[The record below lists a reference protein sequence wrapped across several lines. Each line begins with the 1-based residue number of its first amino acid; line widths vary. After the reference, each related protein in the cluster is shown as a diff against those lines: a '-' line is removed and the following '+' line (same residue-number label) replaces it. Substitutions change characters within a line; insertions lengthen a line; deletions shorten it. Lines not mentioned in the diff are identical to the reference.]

1 MSNGWTSPGGDSPGR
16 DQGPPQQGPS
26 QPPPPQY
33 GQHGGPQ
40 QGPPQPQYGQH
51 GGPPQPPPPQ
61 YGQYGGPPQQPQYG
75 QYGAPQQPPPQYG
88 QYGQYPQQ
96 YNPPPQFRLA
106 PKPGV
111 IPLRPLNLGD
121 IFSGTFGTIR
131 GNPGATL
138 GLSALVALIVA
149 VPAVFTTLALSNAD
163 LTTTDS
169 SGTTVNLGTQ
179 LSSSVTAIYTTI
191 AGVFLAGMLTAV
203 VAEAVLGRRI
213 SIGETWRKVRGRLL
227 PLLGMTLLVALAA
240 VVLVGIVV
248 GIIVLLAVTAGAVAA
263 VIVGILL
270 GVATVLAL
278 IWAAIKISLAAPA
291 LVLEEVG
298 PIKAL
303 GRSWQLTRDQWWR
316 IFGITLLANLIVG
329 MISNIIQLPTAA
341 IMVASAGD
349 AGTPS
354 VGAVLAVELVSVVVS
369 ALTAPFTAGVT
380 ALLYLDQRIRKEALD
395 VTLME
400 AAAKDGAGAP

>member
-1 MSNGWTSPGGDSPGR
+1 MSNGWTSPGGDSAGG
-16 DQGPPQQGPS
+16 DQGPPQYG
-26 QPPPPQY
+26 QY
-33 GQHGGPQ
+33 GGQ
-40 QGPPQPQYGQH
+40 Q
-51 GGPPQPPPPQ
+51 PPPQ
-61 YGQYGGPPQQPQYG
+61 YGQYGGQQPPPQYG

-88 QYGQYPQQ
+88 
-96 YNPPPQFRLA
+96 PPAPFQLA

-138 GLSALVALIVA
+138 GLSALVALVVA
-149 VPAVFTTLALSNAD
+149 IPAIFTTLALNNAD
-163 LTTTDS
+163 LTTTDD
-169 SGTTVNLGTQ
+169 SGTTINLGTQ
-179 LSSSVTAIYTTI
+179 LGTSVTAIYTTL
-191 AGVFLAGMLTAV
+191 AGIFLGGMLTAV

-213 SIGETWRKVRGRLL
+213 SVGATWQRVRGRLL
-227 PLLGMTLLVALAA
+227 PLLGMTLLVSLAA
-240 VVLVGIVV
+240 VLLIGVVV
-248 GIIVLLAVTAGAVAA
+248 GIIVLLALAGSPVAA
-263 VIVGILL
+263 VVIGILL
-270 GVATVLAL
+270 GIAALVVLVWL
-278 IWAAIKISLAAPA
+278 AIKVSLAAPA
-291 LVLEEVG
+291 LVLEEIG

-329 MISNIIQLPTAA
+329 MISNIAQLPTAA

-349 AGTPS
+349 AGVPS
-354 VGAVLAVELVSVVVS
+354 VGSVLAAELVSVVVS

-400 AAAKDGAGAP
+400 AAAEDGAGAP

>member
-1 MSNGWTSPGGDSPGR
+1 MSNGWTSPGGDSPDGAPGA
-16 DQGPPQQGPS
+16 QA
-26 QPPPPQY
+26 
-33 GQHGGPQ
+33 
-40 QGPPQPQYGQH
+40 
-51 GGPPQPPPPQ
+51 PPPPQ
-61 YGQYGGPPQQPQYG
+61 YGQYGGQQPPPQYG
-75 QYGAPQQPPPQYG
+75 QYGGQQPPPQYGQYGGQQPPPQYGQQPQYG

-96 YNPPPQFRLA
+96 YGPPAPFRLA

-111 IPLRPLNLGD
+111 IPLRPLSLGD

-149 VPAVFTTLALSNAD
+149 VPAVLTTLALSGAD

-179 LSSSVTAIYTTI
+179 LSSSVTAIYTAI
-191 AGVFLAGMLTAV
+191 AGIFLTGMLTAV

-213 SIGETWRKVRGRLL
+213 SIGETWQKVRGRLL
-227 PLLGMTLLVALAA
+227 PLLGMTLLVGLAFVIA
-240 VVLVGIVV
+240 AGIVV
-248 GIIVLLAVTAGAVAA
+248 GIIVLLALTTSTALAVT
-263 VIVGILL
+263 VGILL
-270 GVATVLAL
+270 GLGMLVAF
-278 IWAAIKISLAAPA
+278 IWAAIKVSLASPA
-291 LVLEEVG
+291 IVLERVG
-298 PIKAL
+298 PVAAL
-303 GRSWQLTRDQWWR
+303 RRSWSLSSGQWWR
-316 IFGITLLANLIVG
+316 IFGITLLAQLIVG
-329 MISNIIQLPTAA
+329 TISNIVQLPGAA
-341 IMVASAGD
+341 VLVASAGD

-400 AAAKDGAGAP
+400 AAAKDGAGGP

>member
-1 MSNGWTSPGGDSPGR
+1 MSNGWTSPGGDSPGS
-16 DQGPPQQGPS
+16 GSGS
-26 QPPPPQY
+26 QPP
-33 GQHGGPQ
+33 
-40 QGPPQPQYGQH
+40 
-51 GGPPQPPPPQ
+51 PPPPQ
-61 YGQYGGPPQQPQYG
+61 YGQYGGPQQPQYGQYGGQQPQYG
-75 QYGAPQQPPPQYG
+75 QYGAPQQPQYG
-88 QYGQYPQQ
+88 QYGQPQ
-96 YNPPPQFRLA
+96 YGPPPQFRLA

-121 IFSGTFGTIR
+121 IFGGTFGTIR

-149 VPAVFTTLALSNAD
+149 IPSIFTTLALNNAD
-163 LTTTDS
+163 LTTTDE

-179 LSSSVTAIYTTI
+179 LSSSITAIYTAI

-240 VVLVGIVV
+240 VVLVGVVV
-248 GIIVLLAVTAGAVAA
+248 GIVVLLALAAGTIAA
-263 VIVGILL
+263 VVSGILL
-270 GVATVLAL
+270 GLGIIVVLV
-278 IWAAIKISLAAPA
+278 WAAIKISLAAPG
-291 LVLEEVG
+291 LVLEGIG
-298 PIKAL
+298 PVKAL
-303 GRSWQLTRDQWWR
+303 GRSWQLTRGQWWR
-316 IFGITLLANLIVG
+316 IFGISLLAQLIVG
-329 MISNIIQLPTAA
+329 MISNVVQLPSAL
-341 IMVASAGD
+341 ILVASAGD

-354 VGAVLAVELVSVVVS
+354 VGALIGVQVVSVIVS